1 MKTVTIIPARG
12 GSKGIKNKNLI
23 KISGQPLLKYVVT
36 VSLNSNVDETWVSSD
51 SDEILAFADSLGAKT
66 LKRPLEL
73 SDDLASSESA
83 LLHFAE
89 KVDFKILV
97 FIQATSPLIISKDIN
112 KGINMMTNYDSVVSV
127 TENNQLLWSE
137 NNPLYEISNRK
148 RRQDSSQ
155 SYLETGGIFI
165 TTKLGLI
172 KSQNRLNGK
181 IGLLKLPKIRS
192 FDIDTVDD
200 IEVVEAILN
209 ERKKK

>member
-23 KISGQPLLKYVVT
+23 KVSGQPLLKYVVT
-36 VSLNSNVDETWVSSD
+36 ASLNSNTDETWVSSD
-51 SDEILAFADSLGAKT
+51 SDEILAYADRLGAKT
-66 LKRPLEL
+66 LKRPLEF
-73 SDDLASSESA
+73 SNDFASSESA

-89 KVDFKILV
+89 IVDFEILV
-97 FIQATSPLIISKDIN
+97 FIQATSPLIISEDIN
-112 KGINMMTNYDSVVSV
+112 KGINMMMNYDSVVSV
-127 TENNQLLWSE
+127 TENNQLLWSN
-137 NNPLYEISNRK
+137 NNPVYEISNRK
-148 RRQDSSQ
+148 RRQDSPQ

-165 TTKLGLI
+165 TTKFGLI

-192 FDIDTVDD
+192 FDIDTIDD
-200 IEVVEAILN
+200 IEVVEAVLN

>member
-209 ERKKK
+209 ERKKR